1 MVLEDDKK
9 EAGEEGGATNGSL
22 TSGGWFGF
30 LVAAAAASDIG
41 NPGSG
46 TRTAWLI
53 SLPYLCDLKHRYTPS
68 QVAHLLPWPT
78 PTPHLANQDEQCK
91 ASACTLHTT
100 KQSSCLFEVQR
111 SVPPCLPPCVHDG
124 HFGPSSRT
132 EFPAALHHSTKCRQT
147 PTHDDEK
154 QQHFLTKEG
163 DKNGHEDE
171 KAPGARQPGEN
182 QSVDRAATEAP
193 TAAAAAAATGEKGF
207 GGVLP
212 LQESPPRAPALHGG
226 PALLPRGALPQ
237 REGDGEHVRLVLQE
251 VTEHGEL
258 GTAKTLDFLGFWLT
272 DDTPYW
278 RRSYKNG
285 FVWHDLSQGDLILP
299 AHGDEYVLKGSE
311 LLDRAPPGTLSVYI
325 SLCLVEA
332 MIGSNDA
339 LLDLD
344 RNHHGMSNVKIQNL
358 KHTGQQPPHEGAEAS
373 PSSSTTAIVL
383 KEAKHPLMQPPPPP
397 PPPPPPAPGFIT
409 APSTETRIR
418 KPDGAQ
424 EATTQTDTREGRR
437 NRGLMCS
444 KEDPNIVEVGSS
456 QPPTSSG
463 PSSSSCAKM
472 STLQSLIRAELSR
485 RNSYRNLEA
494 EDVYLPTGPKLKAAN
509 MIMHLIT
516 CGSTSV
522 KDHYR
527 FGSVCQ
533 LKVSREHQLFAGE
546 PKRNV
551 LRDGKEGTSQRE
563 LH

>member
-1 MVLEDDKK
+1 MDTRMRRHP
-9 EAGEEGGATNGSL
+9 AQGS
-22 TSGGWFGF
+22 
-30 LVAAAAASDIG
+30 
-41 NPGSG
+41 PER
-46 TRTAWLI
+46 TRAWTEPPPKHQPQQQQQGRRV
-53 SLPYLCDLKHRYTPS
+53 SVVYYLCRSHRLE
-68 QVAHLLPWPT
+68 H
-78 PTPHLANQDEQCK
+78 PHFMEVPL
-91 ASACTLHTT
+91 
-100 KQSSCLFEVQR
+100 SS
-111 SVPPCLPPCVHDG
+111 
-124 HFGPSSRT
+124 
-132 EFPAALHHSTKCRQT
+132 PAGLYLR
-147 PTHDDEK
+147 DV
-154 QQHFLTKEG
+154 
-163 DKNGHEDE
+163 
-171 KAPGARQPGEN
+171 
-182 QSVDRAATEAP
+182 VDRLDVLR
-193 TAAAAAAATGEKGF
+193 GKGMANTYAW
-207 GGVLP
+207 
-212 LQESPPRAPALHGG
+212 SC
-226 PALLPRGALPQ
+226 
-237 REGDGEHVRLVLQE
+237 
-251 VTEHGEL
+251 
-258 GTAKTLDFLGFWLT
+258 K
-272 DDTPYW
+272 
-278 RRSYKNG
+278 RSYKNG

-311 LLDRAPPGTLSVYI
+311 LLDRAPP
-325 SLCLVEA
+325 
-332 MIGSNDA
+332 
-339 LLDLD
+339 D

-373 PSSSTTAIVL
+373 PSSSTTAVVL
-383 KEAKHPLMQPPPPP
+383 KEAKHPLRQP
-397 PPPPPPAPGFIT
+397 PPPPPPAPGCIT

-424 EATTQTDTREGRR
+424 EATTQTDTGEGRR

>member
-1 MVLEDDKK
+1 MDTRMRRHP
-9 EAGEEGGATNGSL
+9 AQGS
-22 TSGGWFGF
+22 
-30 LVAAAAASDIG
+30 
-41 NPGSG
+41 PER
-46 TRTAWLI
+46 TRAWTEPPPKHQPQQQQQQQGRRV
-53 SLPYLCDLKHRYTPS
+53 SVVYYLCRSHRLE
-68 QVAHLLPWPT
+68 H
-78 PTPHLANQDEQCK
+78 PHFMEVPL
-91 ASACTLHTT
+91 
-100 KQSSCLFEVQR
+100 SS
-111 SVPPCLPPCVHDG
+111 
-124 HFGPSSRT
+124 
-132 EFPAALHHSTKCRQT
+132 PAGLYLR
-147 PTHDDEK
+147 
-154 QQHFLTKEG
+154 
-163 DKNGHEDE
+163 
-171 KAPGARQPGEN
+171 
-182 QSVDRAATEAP
+182 
-193 TAAAAAAATGEKGF
+193 
-207 GGVLP
+207 
-212 LQESPPRAPALHGG
+212 
-226 PALLPRGALPQ
+226 
-237 REGDGEHVRLVLQE
+237 
-251 VTEHGEL
+251 
-258 GTAKTLDFLGFWLT
+258 GFWLT

-358 KHTGQQPPHEGAEAS
+358 KHPGQQPPHEGAEAS
-373 PSSSTTAIVL
+373 PSSSTTAVVL
-383 KEAKHPLMQPPPPP
+383 KEAKHPLRQP

-424 EATTQTDTREGRR
+424 EATTQTDTGEGRR